1 MKLAAL
7 ALLGASAVASAEP
20 AHQGLAV
27 GAEVGD
33 PASITG
39 AWFARS
45 VDVAL
50 AVGSGT
56 LAGPGFEAHLD
67 LQLIAAHLADEVPL
81 RVGLGARIYN
91 QHYTLMSRDEVPDW
105 HYGAR
110 ASVALAYQHGSMEL
124 YAELA
129 PGWDF
134 YRTPSCNLA
143 DGAMSICPHQQQ
155 KPVFLDFG
163 IGARWF
169 LSH

>member
-1 MKLAAL
+1 MKLVAAL
-7 ALLGASAVASAEP
+7 LLVPAIAAAEP
-20 AHQGLAV
+20 QGLAV

-33 PASITG
+33 PASLTG
-39 AWFARS
+39 AWFTRTL
-45 VDVAL
+45 DVAL

-56 LAGPGFEAHLD
+56 LAGPGFETHLD
-67 LQLIAAHLADEVPL
+67 AQLIATHLTPDVPL
-81 RVGLGARIYN
+81 RVGVGARIYN

-110 ASVALAYQHGSMEL
+110 VSVALAYQHGSMEL
-124 YAELA
+124 YAQLA

-143 DGAMSICPHQQQ
+143 DGAMSICPHAQST
-155 KPVFLDFG
+155 PFFLDFG

-169 LSH
+169 LSSH